1 MICEEIVYAKEGK
14 TEDEILK
21 HRYLGNAKESK
32 QSILSAFHEEEKKQ
46 LFYVSGAEIRS
57 K

>member
-1 MICEEIVYAKEGK
+1 MISHIYITCVLTKNGTAWRIIIRNSMICEEIVYAKEGK

-32 QSILSAFHEEEKKQ
+32 
-46 LFYVSGAEIRS
+46 
-57 K
+57 